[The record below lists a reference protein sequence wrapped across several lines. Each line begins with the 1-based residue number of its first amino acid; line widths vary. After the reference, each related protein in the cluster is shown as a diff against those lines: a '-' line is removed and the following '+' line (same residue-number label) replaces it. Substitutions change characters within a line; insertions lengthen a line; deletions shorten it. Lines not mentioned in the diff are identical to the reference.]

1 MKNLSLYSARFRVI
15 EAVGYLILLVPW
27 VPDLLQGRG
36 LPYGTLSLAVKLIL
50 TAAVLGFIFILRDVR
65 RKINSLDI
73 LKQDLALSAIHDL
86 KGPLTSIIGALAVI
100 AETDMEPATRD
111 KLLELAARDSKSMVR
126 LIQVLVD
133 TERMETAKLI
143 LDPRRMAL
151 GDQINECVGF
161 FSSISAD
168 LGIKLTSSFAKLP
181 PVCADK
187 DLLGRVLQNLVMNAF
202 KYSRRGGEINI
213 AAAFS
218 EGLFRVEVRDT
229 GTGIAAEHIKKVFEK
244 YYRVEGQEQESR
256 KGSGLG
262 LYFCRLAV
270 EAHGGRIWVE
280 NTEGHG
286 AKIIFT
292 LPEVCSSLSNGGLTR

>member
-1 MKNLSLYSARFRVI
+1 MKNFSLYAARFRVI

-65 RKINSLDI
+65 KKINSLDI

-100 AETDMEPATRD
+100 AETDMEPVTRD

-126 LIQVLVD
+126 LIQVLLD

-151 GDQINECVGF
+151 GDQITECVVF
-161 FSSISAD
+161 FSGISAD
-168 LGIKLTSSFAKLP
+168 LGIKLTSSFAALP

-213 AAAFS
+213 SASFS
-218 EGLFRVEVRDT
+218 ESLFRVEVRDT
-229 GTGIAAEHIKKVFEK
+229 GTGIAAEHIKNVFEK
-244 YYRVEGQEQESR
+244 YHRVEGQEQESR

-292 LPEVCSSLSNGGLTR
+292 LPEFCKSLSNGGLSK